1 MDVQHS
7 MSTGDQKERR
17 KEQNRAAQRAFRER
31 KERFVKELQLKIKD
45 MEAKHKEQVSGLISE
60 NQILKEK
67 VKQMEAEIYTLK
79 GAAMAFD
86 VSIHKLREAN
96 IQQQQQPTV
105 AIREQRSDLS
115 PLSPP
120 NEDDAPSR
128 KVNTPSHSAS
138 FFASPRKS
146 PIIRDS
152 LFNSIDS
159 SYEEH
164 ENFAQPETKRFDHT
178 PDPITLTGAKLI
190 PYTQI
195 WEKLSEHPNFDEFDM
210 NELCEELKK
219 KARCSG
225 TGPVIPESE
234 LNIVLT
240 RMDAGN
246 K

>member
-1 MDVQHS
+1 
-7 MSTGDQKERR
+7 
-17 KEQNRAAQRAFRER
+17 
-31 KERFVKELQLKIKD
+31 
-45 MEAKHKEQVSGLISE
+45 MEAKHKDQVSGLISE
-60 NQILKEK
+60 NQSLKEK

-86 VSIHKLREAN
+86 VSIHKLREA
-96 IQQQQQPTV
+96 QQPKEFDV
-105 AIREQRSDLS
+105 G

-120 NEDDAPSR
+120 NDDDAPR
-128 KVNTPSHSAS
+128 KQTHHPAP

-146 PIIRDS
+146 PTIRDG
-152 LFNSIDS
+152 LFNAIDN

-225 TGPVIPESE
+225 TGPVIPETE
-234 LNIVLT
+234 LNVVLK